1 MGSEGSLGAL
11 DNDSPASTL
20 FTEGGV
26 YVGDISL
33 GVNHE
38 NNHDDAVR
46 QEESPKNGRNSE
58 LLGLDNSELLG
69 LDDQVGSDTIS
80 ICPFCTNTPPKVTR
94 NCFQSSSNGSLPPKF
109 ALKMNLSLKENLK
122 LEGAT
127 EDGQGDRIYDR
138 TSVLRADPSNV
149 EELAKKP
156 LLTKKPVL
164 REKPL
169 EGVTKA
175 RVMEGLTLPEEE
187 IKLDEKAAVRQSLER
202 RLSIRSRR
210 LSDVFLSCIVHT
222 LLGSYCRF
230 PFSPGQVSS
239 S

>member
-1 MGSEGSLGAL
+1 MGSEGSLGTL
-11 DNDSPASTL
+11 DNDSPASML

-33 GVNHE
+33 GVYHE

-58 LLGLDNSELLG
+58 LLGLD
-69 LDDQVGSDTIS
+69 DQVRSDAIS
-80 ICPFCTNTPPKVTR
+80 ICPFCTNTPLKVTK
-94 NCFQSSSNGSLPPKF
+94 NCAQSNSKGSLPPKF
-109 ALKMNLSLKENLK
+109 ALKKNLSLKENLK

-127 EDGQGDRIYDR
+127 EDGQRDRIYDQ
-138 TSVLRADPSNV
+138 TSVLRADPPND

-156 LLTKKPVL
+156 PLKRKPVL

-175 RVMEGLTLPEEE
+175 KVMEGVRLPEEE
-187 IKLDEKAAVRQSLER
+187 IKLDEKAAVKQSLER

-210 LSDVFLSCIVHT
+210 LSDVYLSCIPSLEVIADFLFHQAKYRRVEGT
-222 LLGSYCRF
+222 RAV
-230 PFSPGQVSS
+230 PD
-239 S
+239 

>member
-11 DNDSPASTL
+11 DNDSPASML

-26 YVGDISL
+26 YVGDISS
-33 GVNHE
+33 GVYHE

-46 QEESPKNGRNSE
+46 QEESPKNGR
-58 LLGLDNSELLG
+58 NSELLG

-109 ALKMNLSLKENLK
+109 ALKKNLSLKENLK
-122 LEGAT
+122 LQGAT
-127 EDGQGDRIYDR
+127 EVGQSDRFYDQ
-138 TSVLRADPSNV
+138 TSFLRADPPND

-156 LLTKKPVL
+156 PLKRKPVL

-169 EGVTKA
+169 EGAIKA
-175 RVMEGLTLPEEE
+175 KVMEGLTLPEEE

-210 LSDVFLSCIVHT
+210 LSDACI
-222 LLGSYCRF
+222 S
-230 PFSPGQVSS
+230 
-239 S
+239 